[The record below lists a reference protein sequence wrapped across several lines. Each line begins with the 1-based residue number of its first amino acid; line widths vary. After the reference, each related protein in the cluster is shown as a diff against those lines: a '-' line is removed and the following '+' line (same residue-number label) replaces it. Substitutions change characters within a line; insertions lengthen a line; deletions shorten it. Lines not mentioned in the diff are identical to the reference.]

1 MSIKIV
7 SYISFVIVLVIGWR
21 IVSLIDLYSG
31 FTLFSLWIWYRRQ
44 SFVEAIL
51 WIISI
56 MLLGFLPQPFMC
68 LWNRL
73 VQKGIG
79 KRFGTVRK
87 SPKHSVLPKKKPG
100 IAAWLFCEQFL
111 CICTGINVSSPLAV
125 EALLSWSGG
134 LRQSTELTYWR

>member
-68 LWNRL
+68 L
-73 VQKGIG
+73 
-79 KRFGTVRK
+79 
-87 SPKHSVLPKKKPG
+87 
-100 IAAWLFCEQFL
+100 
-111 CICTGINVSSPLAV
+111 
-125 EALLSWSGG
+125 
-134 LRQSTELTYWR
+134 

>member
-1 MSIKIV
+1 M

-31 FTLFSLWIWYRRQ
+31 FTLFSMWIWYRRQ

-68 LWNRL
+68 L
-73 VQKGIG
+73 
-79 KRFGTVRK
+79 
-87 SPKHSVLPKKKPG
+87 
-100 IAAWLFCEQFL
+100 
-111 CICTGINVSSPLAV
+111 
-125 EALLSWSGG
+125 
-134 LRQSTELTYWR
+134 

>member
-1 MSIKIV
+1 M

-68 LWNRL
+68 L
-73 VQKGIG
+73 
-79 KRFGTVRK
+79 
-87 SPKHSVLPKKKPG
+87 
-100 IAAWLFCEQFL
+100 
-111 CICTGINVSSPLAV
+111 
-125 EALLSWSGG
+125 
-134 LRQSTELTYWR
+134 